1 MILWFY
7 SKLQKF
13 SGYPRIVVDFSRGTE
28 HKSCVQAVL
37 VAHWDLLVEAHNN
50 FMGQK
55 SQKISNIKGPKKIF
69 CTVGNFA
76 FTEIRTRNIESQ
88 LGTHFFLSEKWL
100 IFPTVVWPPKD
111 LFGFFLKSAT
121 LKRDSSN
128 AFIIKTNFFNLN
140 SWSKFLTFEAL
151 KTAFLHFL
159 LLFKNIYFS
168 KKRRVKKGSDFLY
181 QRAKKSWGNEKEFLL
196 DLEILVIL
204 KPLGRVTYREV
215 EKGDSHTLF
224 QTFMLLSKIGQ
235 KSWFWPENP
244 IACSNL
250 MENYKNAF

>member
-76 FTEIRTRNIESQ
+76 LTEIRTRNIESQ

-100 IFPTVVWPPKD
+100 IFPTVLWPPKD

-168 KKRRVKKGSDFLY
+168 KKG
-181 QRAKKSWGNEKEFLL
+181 G
-196 DLEILVIL
+196 
-204 KPLGRVTYREV
+204 
-215 EKGDSHTLF
+215 
-224 QTFMLLSKIGQ
+224 
-235 KSWFWPENP
+235 
-244 IACSNL
+244 
-250 MENYKNAF
+250 